1 MVPTIPTII
10 IKVLIKQALS
20 EFLSKLTFRFS
31 LFAVPKAAMQLRK
44 SLLAP
49 IEVTRGWLME

>member
-31 LFAVPKAAMQLRK
+31 LFAVAKAAMQLRK